1 MQKRNAEYVGVSEEF
16 LEEERK
22 YTEENPEFAG
32 ENNVEGSY
40 VDESIYG
47 DADATG
53 EEVQRRVARGR
64 KFMKNA
70 SIAYIIFFVVMVLLV
85 IGIFV
90 FSIVMM
96 FNMQKSASE
105 RMNGFGGFGEAG
117 AGAYAVEWF
126 DEEFDEGCDEEM

>member
-22 YTEENPEFAG
+22 YTEENPESAQ
-32 ENNVEGSY
+32 ESNVEGSY
-40 VDESIYG
+40 VDESLYG
-47 DADATG
+47 DADATR
-53 EEVQRRVARGR
+53 EEVQQRIQKGR
-64 KFMKNA
+64 KFMKSA
-70 SIAYIIFFVVMVLLV
+70 SIAYIIFFVVMILLV

-96 FNMQKSASE
+96 VNMQKSASE
-105 RMNGFGGFGEAG
+105 RMSGLGGFGEAG

-126 DEEFDEGCDEEM
+126 DEDFDDYSVEEM